1 MSSYLA
7 ALIGYVI
14 GGIPTGIWIS
24 KLVAGKD
31 PRAVGSGS
39 SGATNVSRVLG
50 KKWGIVVLLVD
61 ALKGFAPVYWL
72 APLIFTEDLQG
83 AQVIM
88 ACCAVMG
95 HVFTPYANF
104 KGGKGVATAAGAMA
118 AVDPL
123 ALLFS
128 LGAWVVVF
136 VVTRRVSPAS
146 ILAAI
151 AFPVLMWRL
160 HDGVPLIRVLGGVV
174 IAVFLIYTHR
184 QNILRLFQGSEPRFF

>member
-31 PRAVGSGS
+31 PRAEGSGS
-39 SGATNVSRVLG
+39 SGATNVSRGLG
-50 KKWGIVVLLVD
+50 KKWGIVVLLLD
-61 ALKGFAPVYWL
+61 ALKGFAPVFWL
-72 APLIFTEDLQG
+72 APLIFTEDLIG

-95 HVFTPYANF
+95 HVFTPFANF
-104 KGGKGVATAAGAMA
+104 KGGKGVATGAGAMA

-123 ALLFS
+123 SMGFC
-128 LGAWVVVF
+128 LGVWVIVF
-136 VVTRRVSPAS
+136 VVSRRVSPAS

-151 AFPVLMWRL
+151 AFPVLMWRI
-160 HDGVPLIRVLGGVV
+160 HDGVPTIKVLGGVV
-174 IAVFLIYTHR
+174 IALFLIYTHR
-184 QNILRLFQGSEPRFF
+184 QNIIRLFLGTEPRFF

>member
-24 KLVAGKD
+24 RLVAGKD
-31 PRAVGSGS
+31 PREEGSGS

-50 KKWGIVVLLVD
+50 KKWGIVVLLLD
-61 ALKGFAPVYWL
+61 AFKGFAPVYWL
-72 APLIFTEDLQG
+72 APLLFRDSAAS
-83 AQVIM
+83 AQVLM
-88 ACCAVMG
+88 ACSAVMG

-118 AVDPL
+118 AIDPL

-128 LGAWVVVF
+128 LGVWAIVF
-136 VVTRRVSPAS
+136 VVSRRVSPAS
-146 ILAAI
+146 VLAAI
-151 AFPVLMWRL
+151 AFPVLMWKI
-160 HDGVPLIRVLGGVV
+160 HDGVDTVILIGGII
-174 IAVFLIYTHR
+174 IAIFLMYTHR
-184 QNILRLFQGSEPRFF
+184 QNLARLFLGKEPRFF

>member
-1 MSSYLA
+1 M
-7 ALIGYVI
+7 I

-24 KLVAGKD
+24 KFVAGKD
-31 PRAVGSGS
+31 PRAEGSGS

-50 KKWGIVVLLVD
+50 KKWGIIVLLLD
-61 ALKGFAPVYWL
+61 ALKGFAPVFWL
-72 APLIFTEDLQG
+72 APLIFQEDLLG

-128 LGAWVVVF
+128 LGVWVIAF

-146 ILAAI
+146 IVAAM

-160 HDGVPLIRVLGGVV
+160 HDGVPTIKILGGVM
-174 IAVFLIYTHR
+174 IAAFLIYTHR
-184 QNILRLFQGSEPRFF
+184 QNIVRLFLGTEPRFF

>member
-24 KLVAGKD
+24 KLIAGKD
-31 PRAVGSGS
+31 PRAEGSGS

-50 KKWGIVVLLVD
+50 KKWGIVVLLLD
-61 ALKGFAPVYWL
+61 AFKGFAPVYWL
-72 APLIFTEDLQG
+72 APMIFTENLAV

-88 ACCAVMG
+88 GCSAVMG

-118 AVDPL
+118 AIHPTALGYSLIVWL
-123 ALLFS
+123 AAFLIS
-128 LGAWVVVF
+128 
-136 VVTRRVSPAS
+136 RRVSPAS
-146 ILAAI
+146 VAAAI
-151 AFPVLMWRL
+151 AFPLLML
-160 HDGVPLIRVLGGVV
+160 NSQKKPEVISVFGGVV
-174 IAVFLIYTHR
+174 IALFLVYAHR
-184 QNILRLFQGSEPRFF
+184 TNLARLFHGTEPRFF